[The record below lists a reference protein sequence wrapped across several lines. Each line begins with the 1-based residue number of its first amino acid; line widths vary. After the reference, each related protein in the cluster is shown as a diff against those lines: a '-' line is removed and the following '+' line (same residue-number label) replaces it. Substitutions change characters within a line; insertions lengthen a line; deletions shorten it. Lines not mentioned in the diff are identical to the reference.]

1 MNIISTVRFWLTVFL
16 LIWSN
21 QVFAA
26 QKKIENLKP
35 TVILISLDGFRAD
48 YFEKYQPKNL
58 SNLAKN
64 GVRAKWL
71 IPSYPSLT
79 FPNHYTIATGLY
91 PQNHGIVGNSMFD
104 LEFQATFS
112 LSKREEVQNGRWWQG
127 EPIWATVEKQG
138 QRAAAFF
145 FPGTEAEIAGVR
157 PTFWKSYDEK
167 IAYSARVDQ
176 ILEWIDLPVEQRP
189 TFYTLYFDEPDHA
202 GHEFSPDAKEVAEA
216 IKKVDKQIGRLIKGL
231 KKRKIFEKINLVI
244 VSDHGM
250 TAVKPSNFVIMDD
263 YFDAAKAERIVWGS
277 QVLHIFPKAAE
288 EDAILKSLVLK
299 KLEHANCY
307 RKADFPRRFYYQN
320 NSRIAPIV
328 CMAEEGWK
336 MTSREFY
343 EKDKRENKLPTRD
356 TGAHGYD
363 NNLESMRAIFVA
375 HGAAFKQNTI
385 IEPFENIHVYNI
397 MTRVLDL
404 TPAKNDGN
412 FEAAEK
418 VLR

>member
-1 MNIISTVRFWLTVFL
+1 MKKKVVVILMVFGFWLPIF
-16 LIWSN
+16 
-21 QVFAA
+21 A
-26 QKKIENLKP
+26 QKPVKNLKP

-48 YFEKYQPKNL
+48 YFEKYNPKNL
-58 SNLAKN
+58 NNLAKN
-64 GVRAKWL
+64 GVRAKWM

-127 EPIWATVEKQG
+127 EPIWVTAEKQG
-138 QRAAAFF
+138 QRAATFF

-167 IAYSARVDQ
+167 ISYAARVDQ

-189 TFYTLYFDEPDHA
+189 TVYTLYFDEPDHA
-202 GHEFSPDAKEVAEA
+202 GHDFSPDAREVGAA

-231 KKRKIFEKINLVI
+231 KKRKIFEKTNLVI

-250 TAVKPSNFVIMDD
+250 TTVKPSNFIIMDD
-263 YFDAAKAERIVWGS
+263 YFEVAKAERVVWGS
-277 QVLHIFPKAAE
+277 QVLHVFPKAAE
-288 EDAILKSLVLK
+288 EDAILNSFVAK

-307 RKADFPRRFYYQN
+307 RKADFPRRFNYQN
-320 NSRIAPIV
+320 NPRIAPIV

-336 MTSREFY
+336 MISREFY
-343 EKDKRENKLPTRD
+343 EKDKRDNKLPARD

-375 HGAAFKQNTI
+375 HGAAFKQKTL
-385 IEPFENIHVYNI
+385 IEPFENVHVYNLI
-397 MTRVLDL
+397 TRILGL

-412 FEAAEK
+412 FDMAEK
-418 VLR
+418 ALR